1 MSQFKSYTTTWGSK
15 VAILKTKAGSIVAD
29 LSENAERLTFG
40 EYADATHADVRE
52 AMDAATAEIYLALMG
67 PEPIDV
73 VVTEPTTDVTPDAAG
88 KDNKPTLKGKK
99 TAPVTEIEP
108 TTDVTPDETK

>member
-1 MSQFKSYTTTWGSK
+1 MSQFKSYTTAWGSK

-29 LSENAERLTFG
+29 LSKNAERLTFG

-67 PEPIDV
+67 AEPIDV
-73 VVTEPTTDVTPDAAG
+73 AVTEPATDVTPDAPVE
-88 KDNKPTLKGKK
+88 DNKSTLKGKK
-99 TAPVTEIEP
+99 TAPVIGTEP
-108 TTDVTPDETK
+108 ATDVTPDENK